1 MTHPFSVQA
10 GVLQIGGVDLRRLA
24 ARAGHTPFYVYDR
37 SLVDARIRALRQ
49 TLPHGIELHYSI
61 KANPM
66 PAMVHHLAARLDG
79 FDVASAG
86 EMMLALDAGT
96 RPERIGFA
104 GPGKS
109 HDELRRAVAAGVVI
123 HIESATQLRLVTA
136 LGWEFGVRPCVAI
149 RVNPDFQIGK
159 GGMRMG
165 GGAAPFGVDASLV
178 PALLLELARQEVAF
192 AGFHVFWGSQCLHAP
207 TIIQAHRQ
215 SAELVMRLAD
225 NLEVPPAFINL
236 GGGFGIPYFP
246 GEDPLDFDAVGEAMH
261 DWLPGLHRRL
271 PGTRVVL
278 ELGRY
283 LVGEAGIYVCRV
295 VDRKVSCGET
305 FLITD
310 GGLHHHLAAS
320 GNFGQVLRR
329 NYPVLIGNRLDE
341 PAQERS
347 HVVGCL
353 CTPLDRIADGAH
365 LPATSIGDLVVVLQS
380 GAYGRS
386 ASPTDFLAHPPP
398 AEMLV

>member
-49 TLPHGIELHYSI
+49 TLPRGIELYYSI

-159 GGMRMG
+159 GGVRMG

-225 NLEVPPAFINL
+225 SLEVPPAFINL

-271 PGTRVVL
+271 PATRVVL

>member
-49 TLPHGIELHYSI
+49 TLPRDIELYYSI

-225 NLEVPPAFINL
+225 SLEVPPAFINL

>member
-1 MTHPFSVQA
+1 MNHPFRTQD
-10 GVLQIGGVDLRRLA
+10 GVLQIGGVDLRRLL
-24 ARAGHTPFYVYDR
+24 ARAGRTPFYVYDR
-37 SLVDARIRALRQ
+37 SLINARIRSLRE
-49 TLPHGIELHYSI
+49 TLPHDVELHYSI

-66 PAMVHHLAARLDG
+66 PAIVHHLADRLDG

-96 RPERIGFA
+96 PPERIGLA

-109 HDELRRAVAAGVVI
+109 QDELRRAVAAGVII
-123 HIESATQLRLVTA
+123 HVESATQLHLVTE
-136 LGWEFGVRPCVAI
+136 LGLGLGMRPRVAI
-149 RVNPDFQIGK
+149 RVNPDFEIGK

-165 GGAAPFGVDASLV
+165 GGAAPFGVDASQV
-178 PALLLELARQEVAF
+178 PALLRELARQELAF

-207 TIIQAHRQ
+207 TIVQAHRQ

-225 NLEVPPAFINL
+225 YNEKPPAFINL
-236 GGGFGIPYFP
+236 GGGFGIPYFA
-246 GEDPLDFDAVGEAMH
+246 GQDPLDLRAVGDAMC
-261 DWLPGLHRRL
+261 DWLPDLQQRL

-283 LVGEAGIYVCRV
+283 LVGEAGVYVCRV
-295 VDRKVSCGET
+295 VDRKVSRGEI
-305 FLITD
+305 FLVTD

-329 NYPVLIGNRLDE
+329 NYPVLIANRLDN
-341 PAQERS
+341 PAHERC

-353 CTPLDRIADGAH
+353 CTPLDRIADSAH
-365 LPATSIGDLVVVLQS
+365 LPAASIGDLVVVLQS

-386 ASPTDFLAHPPP
+386 ASPTDFLSHPPP
-398 AEMLV
+398 VEMVV

>member
-1 MTHPFSVQA
+1 MMHPFGVQA

-37 SLVDARIRALRQ
+37 SLLDARIRALRQ

-109 HDELRRAVAAGVVI
+109 HDELRRAVAAGVII

-207 TIIQAHRQ
+207 TIVQAHRQ

-246 GEDPLDFDAVGEAMH
+246 GEDPLDLDAVGKAMH
-261 DWLPGLHRRL
+261 DWLPGLHQCL

-341 PAQERS
+341 PAQEHS

-353 CTPLDRIADGAH
+353 CTPLDRIADDAH

>member
-225 NLEVPPAFINL
+225 SLEVPPAFINL

>member
-49 TLPHGIELHYSI
+49 TLPRDIELYYSI

-225 NLEVPPAFINL
+225 SLEVPPAFINL

-271 PGTRVVL
+271 PATRVVL

>member
-1 MTHPFSVQA
+1 MTRPSSAQG

-24 ARAGHTPFYVYDR
+24 ARAGRTPFYVYDR
-37 SLVDARIRALRQ
+37 SRLDARIRTLRQ
-49 TLPHGIELHYSI
+49 TLPPGIELHYSI

-66 PAMVHHLAARLDG
+66 PAIVHHLAACLDG

-109 HDELRRAVAAGVVI
+109 HDELRRAVAAGITI
-123 HIESATQLRLVTA
+123 HIESATQLRLVCA
-136 LGWEFGVRPCVAI
+136 LGWELGVRPCVAV

-159 GGMRMG
+159 GGIRMG
-165 GGAAPFGVDASLV
+165 GSAGPFGIDATEV
-178 PALLLELARQEVAF
+178 PALLRELARQEVAF

-207 TIIQAHRQ
+207 TVVQAQRQ
-215 SAELVMRLAD
+215 SAELVVRLAGSLD
-225 NLEVPPAFINL
+225 APPAFINL

-246 GEDPLDFDAVGEAMH
+246 GEDPLDLDAVGKAMC
-261 DWLPGLHRRL
+261 DWLPALQRRL

-295 VDRKVSCGET
+295 IDHKVSRGET
-305 FLITD
+305 FVITD

-329 NYPVLIGNRLDE
+329 NYPVLVGNRLAE
-341 PAQERS
+341 PALERC

-353 CTPLDRIADGAH
+353 CTPLDRLADSVQ
-365 LPATSIGDLVVVLQS
+365 LPAAKIGDLVVVFQS

-386 ASPTDFLAHPPP
+386 ASPTDFLGHPPP
-398 AEMLV
+398 VEMLV

>member
-49 TLPHGIELHYSI
+49 TLPRDIELYYSI

-225 NLEVPPAFINL
+225 SLEVPPAFINL

-246 GEDPLDFDAVGEAMH
+246 GEDPLDFEAVGEAMH

-271 PGTRVVL
+271 PATRVVL

>member
-225 NLEVPPAFINL
+225 SLEVPPAFINL

-246 GEDPLDFDAVGEAMH
+246 GEDPLDFEAVGEAMH

>member
-165 GGAAPFGVDASLV
+165 GGAAPFGVDARLV

-207 TIIQAHRQ
+207 TIIQAHQQ

>member
-66 PAMVHHLAARLDG
+66 PAMVHHLAACLDG

-225 NLEVPPAFINL
+225 SLEVPPAFINL

-246 GEDPLDFDAVGEAMH
+246 GEDPLDLDAVGEAMH
-261 DWLPGLHRRL
+261 GWLPGLHRRL

-329 NYPVLIGNRLDE
+329 NYPLLIGNRLDE